1 MEQQIVEKLREITK
15 EEEEILQGKNI
26 EKSRY
31 FTSGNHTIDSKKML
45 ERGKLIDIRPH
56 TRFADFP
63 KHKHNYIE
71 IIYMIEGKTIHII
84 DDSEK
89 VILEKGDILFLNQ
102 HTYHKILPAGK
113 NDIGINFI
121 VLPEFFDVALSMIE
135 EENEL
140 KNFLVDSLR
149 QETATT
155 SYLHFRVSE
164 VLPIQNLIENM
175 TWSILNKENNRGKIN
190 QTTMGLL
197 FLQLL
202 NHTDKLQGSKKGY
215 NGVIINVLRYIEE
228 NYRNATLGELAKQE
242 NQSIYQLSRLIK
254 SHTGYTF
261 KELLQIKRFNK
272 AVQLLTDTKLPI
284 ADIIVAVGYDNTSY
298 FYRVFR
304 KKYKISPK
312 EYREKLCK

>member
-202 NHTDKLQGSKKGY
+202 NHTYKLQGSKKGY